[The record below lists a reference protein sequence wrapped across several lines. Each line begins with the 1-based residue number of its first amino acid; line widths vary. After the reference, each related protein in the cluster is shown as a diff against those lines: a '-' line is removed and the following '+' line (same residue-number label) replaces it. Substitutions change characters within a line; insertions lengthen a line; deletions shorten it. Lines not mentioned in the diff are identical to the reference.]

1 MGHWT
6 TLDTPDGQVAAWHAP
21 PASSPRGGLVVIQE
35 IFGVNAHIRAV
46 ADDYAARGYE
56 VLAPAVFDLEEK
68 DVQLPYDQES
78 LQRGLALANAVG
90 LERAVEVVKS
100 AATLLTRAGKVG
112 TVGYCWGGSVA
123 LLSAIRLG
131 LPSVSYYGG
140 RNTQLLDQT
149 PKAPV
154 VFHFGERDSS
164 IPPEAIQAHREKL
177 PQMETFVYPAGHAFN
192 RSIDPAH
199 YDADS
204 AERALERTLGFFQA
218 HLG

>member
-1 MGHWT
+1 M
-6 TLDTPDGQVAAWHAP
+6 
-21 PASSPRGGLVVIQE
+21 VIQE
-35 IFGVNAHIRAV
+35 IFGVNEHIRAV

-56 VLAPAVFDLEEK
+56 VLAPAFFDLEEK

-100 AATLLTRAGKVG
+100 AATLLGRAGKVG

-140 RNTQLLDQT
+140 RNTQLLDET

-154 VFHFGERDSS
+154 MFHFGEQDTS

-177 PQMETFVYPAGHAFN
+177 PQMETFVYPTGHAFN
-192 RSIDPAH
+192 RSIDPTH

-204 AERALERTLGFFQA
+204 AERALERTLGFFE
-218 HLG
+218 